1 MRIIAGTAKGRRVDV
16 PPRGTRPFTGK
27 VREAVFSSLAV
38 ALPGADVL
46 DLYAGSGSLGL
57 EALSRGAASCVF
69 VERDRSAVRVLRR
82 NVETVGLGGSV
93 VVEEVSRFLRR
104 ATGAYD
110 LVFVDPPYV
119 AEDMDA
125 VLRLAARRMVSGALA
140 VVHRRV
146 GEPASDIE
154 FLSLVTDRRYGD
166 AHIRV
171 LRKEEA

>member
-1 MRIIAGTAKGRRVDV
+1 VRIIAGTAKGRRLAV
-16 PPRGTRPFTGK
+16 PARGTRPLTGRA
-27 VREAVFSSLAV
+27 REAVFSSLAAMV
-38 ALPGADVL
+38 PGSAVL

-69 VERDRSAVRVLRR
+69 VEREPASAEVLRR
-82 NVETVGLGGSV
+82 NVGAVGLGGTV
-93 VVEEVSRFLRR
+93 VVQDVDRFLQ
-104 ATGAYD
+104 TGDANYD
-110 LVFVDPPYV
+110 LAFVDPPY
-119 AEDMDA
+119 
-125 VLRLAARRMVSGALA
+125 AARDIDLVLDLVAGRMAPGGVA

-154 FLSLVTDRRYGD
+154 FLSLITDRRYGD